1 MKTLLDFLPI
11 LLFVAAYKFSTI
23 YVATGVLMV
32 ATVLQMAVTYM
43 IDKKLTTMH
52 KMTLGM
58 VLGFGALTLVLQ
70 DENFIKWKPT
80 VLYIAMALAMCVA
93 MWVMK
98 KNYLKLM
105 LGSQLDLPDP
115 VWMRLNVA
123 WMLYC
128 LFMAAVNGYV
138 AAYYTTDEW
147 VNFKL
152 WGYVFPLV
160 FMGGQGWYISRYLG
174 SDEPVADAAE
184 VAKTDKSV

>member
-11 LLFVAAYKFSTI
+11 LLFVAAYKFTSI
-23 YVATGVLMV
+23 YTATAVLMA
-32 ATVLQMAVTYM
+32 ATVVQMAVTYA

-52 KMTLGM
+52 KLTLGM

-70 DENFIKWKPT
+70 DETFIKWKPT
-80 VLYIAMALAMCVA
+80 VLYIAMAVAMAVA

-105 LGSQLDLPDP
+105 LGSQLELPDP

-128 LFMAAVNGYV
+128 LLMAAVNGYV
-138 AAYYTTDEW
+138 AAYYTTDQW
-147 VNFKL
+147 INFKI

-174 SDEPVADAAE
+174 SDKPDTATAE
-184 VAKTDKSV
+184 MAETDKTV

>member
-1 MKTLLDFLPI
+1 MKILIDFLPI
-11 LLFVAAYKFSTI
+11 LLFVVAYKLTTI

-32 ATVLQMAVTYM
+32 ATVLQMATIYV

-58 VLGFGALTLVLQ
+58 VVGFGALTLVLQ

-80 VLYIAMALAMCVA
+80 VLYVAMALAMAVA

-105 LGSQLDLPDP
+105 LGSQLALPDP
-115 VWMRLNVA
+115 VWMNLNLA

-138 AAYYTTDEW
+138 AAYYTTDQW
-147 VNFKL
+147 INFKI

-174 SDEPVADAAE
+174 PDEPAVDAAE
-184 VAKTDKSV
+184 TDKTV

>member
-32 ATVLQMAVTYM
+32 ATVLQMVVTYV

-70 DENFIKWKPT
+70 DETFIKWKPT

-138 AAYYTTDEW
+138 AAYYTTDQW

-174 SDEPVADAAE
+174 SDEPVAEAAE

>member
-174 SDEPVADAAE
+174 SDEPGAEAAE

>member
-70 DENFIKWKPT
+70 DETFIKWKPT

-138 AAYYTTDEW
+138 AAYYTTDQW

-174 SDEPVADAAE
+174 SDEPVAEAAE

>member
-138 AAYYTTDEW
+138 AAYYTTDQW

>member
-1 MKTLLDFLPI
+1 MKILLDFLPI
-11 LLFVAAYKFSTI
+11 LLFVAVYKFTTI

-32 ATVLQMAVTYM
+32 ATVVQMGITYA
-43 IDKKLTTMH
+43 IDQHLTTMH

-70 DENFIKWKPT
+70 DETFIKWKPT
-80 VLYIAMALAMCVA
+80 VLYVAMALAMCIA

-105 LGSQLDLPDP
+105 LGSQLDLPDA

-138 AAYYTTDEW
+138 AAYYTTDQW
-147 VNFKL
+147 INFKI
-152 WGYVFPLV
+152 WGYVFPLA

-174 SDEPVADAAE
+174 DDTPAADTAESDKP
-184 VAKTDKSV
+184 T

>member
-138 AAYYTTDEW
+138 AAYYTTDQW

-174 SDEPVADAAE
+174 SDEPVAEAAE